1 MVAGL
6 AGLTGA
12 GLARLS
18 GLTGAGLAG
27 CLPESPYREE
37 GRSATTDCPP
47 KTP

>member
-6 AGLTGA
+6 AGLTG
-12 GLARLS
+12 
-18 GLTGAGLAG
+18 
-27 CLPESPYREE
+27 CLPEPPYREE